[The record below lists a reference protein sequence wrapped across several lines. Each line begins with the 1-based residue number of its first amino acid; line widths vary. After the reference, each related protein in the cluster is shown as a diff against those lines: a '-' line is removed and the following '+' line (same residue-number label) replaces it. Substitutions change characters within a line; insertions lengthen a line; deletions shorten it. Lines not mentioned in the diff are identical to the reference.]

1 MPLPADDAF
10 ALLEKAHAQDRLG
23 HAYLI
28 TGPEGSGK
36 RRLAT
41 RLCALITGG
50 PEEKALRH
58 PDIHTVEPESKSRRI
73 VIDQMRDLE
82 RELQMRSSQG
92 GGKAGVIFDAD
103 RLQPQ
108 AANAFL
114 KTLEEPP
121 PKTHLLLLT
130 ALPDQL
136 LETILSRCIEV
147 SLQPGARREPT
158 AHQREL
164 LGLLKNIARRE
175 RVELPEAFGLV
186 REFQRLLGEAK
197 GAAQEQSA
205 AELKAEEQRYK
216 QIADARWFEEREDYF
231 KALTEARYV
240 AERSRLLET
249 LEQWWADI
257 LRQCSGAEH
266 LDVPDF
272 SDVTAAIAQR
282 LGAGEALRRSAALE
296 TLREQLGNSGI
307 QEQLA
312 IECAF
317 LKAFCAA

>member
-1 MPLPADDAF
+1 MPLPAADAF
-10 ALLEKAHAQDRLG
+10 LLLQKAHAQGRLA

-36 RRLAT
+36 RRLAAQ
-41 RLCALITGG
+41 LCALLVDET
-50 PEEKALRH
+50 EENALGH
-58 PDIHTVEPESKSRRI
+58 PDVHTVEPESKSRRI
-73 VIDQMRDLE
+73 VIDQMRELE
-82 RELQMRSSQG
+82 RELQMRSSLG

-121 PKTHLLLLT
+121 PKTHLLLLS

-147 SLQPGARREPT
+147 PLQPT
-158 AHQREL
+158 AKAELSAWQQEL
-164 LGLLKNIARRE
+164 LGILRNAAGRE
-175 RVELPEAFGLV
+175 RMELPEAFGLV
-186 REFQRLLGEAK
+186 RDFQRLLGEAK
-197 GAAQEQSA
+197 SAAQERSA
-205 AELKAEEQRYK
+205 AELKSEEQRYK
-216 QIADARWFEEREDYF
+216 QIADARWFDEREDYF

-240 AERSRLLET
+240 AERTRLLET
-249 LEQWWADI
+249 LEGWWADI
-257 LRQCSGAEH
+257 LRQGSGARH
-266 LDVPDF
+266 LDFPEHAEATGAV
-272 SDVTAAIAQR
+272 ARR
-282 LGAGEALRRSAALE
+282 LAPADALRRSDALE
-296 TLREQLGNSGI
+296 TLREQLGNPGI

-317 LKAFCAA
+317 LKAFNVG